1 MKSTT
6 KKLQRL
12 SATATLVIGTLLAAS
27 SSAQAASFTSNVSQ
41 NTDPTKD
48 ILLNSITQKNAKGQ
62 DVTFKNFSYV
72 NKVDMTSTI
81 TERNGTTTQ
90 LKNEARVAGKSNSGA
105 ASTDRGRNA
114 SSPMATNEDPTGAEA
129 AAFLG
134 NNNLNN
140 IIDTEDTGNFVMNL
154 FFDKEIRQ
162 DASGLDSLYFWER
175 GMNSSMVV
183 EAIDA
188 AGRVISKAV
197 TMNQTKQA
205 SNAAGFS
212 ISTTEIGNSVQK
224 VGSWGLSLADFGVTS
239 LAGIR
244 VKTDKW
250 SNGPDFKVIA
260 RGSEFNSTAVP
271 EPSTILAFGVV
282 GGLAFLQRRRKEAS
296 LLKQG

>member
-12 SATATLVIGTLLAAS
+12 SATAGLVIGTLLAAS

-41 NTDPTKD
+41 NTDPTQD
-48 ILLNSITQKNAKGQ
+48 ILLKSITQKHASGR
-62 DVTFKNFSYV
+62 DATFSNFSYV
-72 NKVDMTSTI
+72 NRVDMTSTI

-90 LKNEARVAGKSNSGA
+90 LRNEARVAGVANSGA

-114 SSPMATNEDPTGAEA
+114 TSPMATNEDPTGAEA

-154 FFDKEIRQ
+154 FFDKMITQ
-162 DASGLDSLYFWER
+162 DASGLDNLFFWER
-175 GMNSSMVV
+175 GMNSSMMV

-188 AGRVISKAV
+188 AGRVIGKV
-197 TMNQTKQA
+197 VNMNQTKRA
-205 SNAAGFS
+205 ENAAGFA
-212 ISTTEIGNSVQK
+212 ISTTEIGRSVQQ
-224 VGSWGLSLADFGVTS
+224 VGSWGLKVSDFGVTS

-250 SNGPDFKVIA
+250 SSGPDFKVIA
-260 RGSEFNSTAVP
+260 RGGEFSSTSVP
-271 EPSTILAFGVV
+271 EPGTLLALGIV